1 MKYYQYFFVVLRT
14 LVILQTVLVL
24 SGKFVT
30 EPRIKLIIDSLIKL
44 GIGSFLYFFFLLNEI
59 PGLDP
64 WDAFIIRF
72 AGVVLMLNID
82 FGGYKDYKINGGVD
96 KVAIAYTELIA
107 PMIKAIQ
114 ELTAKLDILESKYLE
129 LKS

>member
-30 EPRIKLIIDSLIKL
+30 EPHTKLVIDSLVKL
-44 GIGSFLYFFFLLNEI
+44 GIGAFLFFFFLLNEI

-82 FGGYKDYKINGGVD
+82 FAGLLDLL
-96 KVAIAYTELIA
+96 AIYSPHLAQHLSFL
-107 PMIKAIQ
+107 KAIQ
-114 ELTAKLDILESKYLE
+114 GA
-129 LKS
+129 

>member
-1 MKYYQYFFVVLRT
+1 MKYYQYFFIVLRV

-24 SGKFVT
+24 SGKFVS
-30 EPRIKLIIDSLIKL
+30 EPRIKLIIDSFVKL
-44 GIGSFLYFFFLLNEI
+44 GIGSFLYFFFLNEI

-82 FGGYKDYKINGGVD
+82 FGGLLEI
-96 KVAIAYTELIA
+96 VATYSPKLAEQFAFLKT
-107 PMIKAIQ
+107 IQ
-114 ELTAKLDILESKYLE
+114 GA
-129 LKS
+129 

>member
-82 FGGYKDYKINGGVD
+82 FGGLLDIL
-96 KVAIAYTELIA
+96 AIYSPSLAKHLGFL
-107 PMIKAIQ
+107 KAIQ
-114 ELTAKLDILESKYLE
+114 GA
-129 LKS
+129 

>member
-30 EPRIKLIIDSLIKL
+30 EPHTKLVIDSLVKL
-44 GIGSFLYFFFLLNEI
+44 GIGAFLFFFFLLNEI

-82 FGGYKDYKINGGVD
+82 FAGLLDLL
-96 KVAIAYTELIA
+96 AIYSPHLAQHLSFLKT
-107 PMIKAIQ
+107 IQ
-114 ELTAKLDILESKYLE
+114 GA
-129 LKS
+129 